1 MITKQEGLQFMK
13 SRLKMIL
20 TAPTLKALEEQHC
33 AARKDADYLRQHR
46 IMVPCE
52 VDGVARQVAASVRT
66 RKRELKRE
74 QAAAIMMTAAL
85 ANMMQAGHASAS

>member
-20 TAPTLKALEEQHC
+20 TAPTLKALEEQHG

-46 IMVPCE
+46 IMAPFE
-52 VDGVARQVAASVRT
+52 VQGVERQVAAAVRT

-74 QAAAIMMTAAL
+74 QAAAIVMTAAL
-85 ANMMQAGHASAS
+85 ANMMQGGHASAS